1 MTADQ
6 WHLNAGAAR
15 VVDDLL
21 ANAADADIRVGSVA
35 GARVIDC
42 GVEVNGSLT
51 AGMALARACLAGR
64 GEVTLSMGRLTGRP
78 LGQVTVAADLPYVPC
93 LLSQYAGW
101 KIARGRFFAMGSGP
115 MRALAGKEKLFEE
128 LGYRESDRAAAVG
141 ILECGKPPSEE
152 VVLELAESCGV
163 EPDKLTLLIARTAS
177 LAGSLQ
183 VVARSVET
191 CLHKLH
197 ELGFD
202 VRRVRSA
209 IGSALLPPIPRD
221 DLVAIGLTNDSI
233 LYGGEV
239 VLWVEGDD
247 DSIDAIGP
255 RLPASAS
262 ADHGVPFRAI
272 FERYGGDFYKID
284 PLLFS
289 PAQVV
294 LHNVTT
300 GRMHSFGSVQPEILA
315 ASFWGNAS

>member
-1 MTADQ
+1 MKQ
-6 WHLNAGAAR
+6 NEWRLNAGAAR
-15 VVDDLL
+15 IVDDWLPR
-21 ANAADADIRVGSVA
+21 AHDASIHVA
-35 GARVIDC
+35 EVVGARVIDC
-42 GVEVNGSLT
+42 GVEVTGSLS
-51 AGMALARACLAGR
+51 AGMALARTCLAGR
-64 GEVTLSMGRLTGRP
+64 GTVSLGMGHLAGRP
-78 LGQVTVAADLPYVPC
+78 LGVVTVAVDLPYVPC

-101 KIARGRFFAMGSGP
+101 KIARGKFFAMGSGP

-128 LGYRESDRAAAVG
+128 LGYRESERSSAVG
-141 ILECGKPPSEE
+141 ILECGRPPSEE
-152 VVLELAESCGV
+152 VVLELVASCGV
-163 EPDKLTLLIARTAS
+163 EPDKLTLLVARTAS

-202 VRRVRSA
+202 VRRVLSA
-209 IGSALLPPIPRD
+209 IGSAYLPPIPED

-233 LYGGEV
+233 LYGGQV

-247 DSIDAIGP
+247 DSIAAIGP

-262 ADHGVPFRAI
+262 ADHGAPFRAI

-300 GRMHSFGSVQPEILA
+300 GHGHSFGAVQPEILA
-315 ASFWGNAS
+315 SSFWGKAS